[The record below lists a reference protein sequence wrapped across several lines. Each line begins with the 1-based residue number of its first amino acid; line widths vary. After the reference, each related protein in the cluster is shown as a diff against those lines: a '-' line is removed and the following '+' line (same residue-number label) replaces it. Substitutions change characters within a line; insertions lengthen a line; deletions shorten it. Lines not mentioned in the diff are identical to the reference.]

1 MAPITQKKRARD
13 IGICNWG
20 VSKDQESSWMRGDI
34 EKRTNIR
41 AIILRAIG
49 TSKNHSRVPFRF
61 ESAELLDC
69 DPTTI
74 FPVVA
79 GARVYSRP
87 APKPIDIPTFSPL
100 SCRKVF
106 ETRSLLM
113 NRTSRLATGQALVR
127 FFARKLVERE
137 GADETRYSAVTGTAL
152 MLRTIDHGSNWRVCL
167 STNKNEHRNR
177 L

>member
-1 MAPITQKKRARD
+1 
-13 IGICNWG
+13 
-20 VSKDQESSWMRGDI
+20 MRGDI

-41 AIILRAIG
+41 AIIPGAIG

-61 ESAELLDC
+61 ESAGLLDC
-69 DPTTI
+69 YPTTI
-74 FPVVA
+74 FPLA
-79 GARVYSRP
+79 ASGRVYSGS

-106 ETRSLLM
+106 ETPSLLM

-137 GADETRYSAVTGTAL
+137 GADETRYSAG
-152 MLRTIDHGSNWRVCL
+152 
-167 STNKNEHRNR
+167 
-177 L
+177 